1 MQMAIGQINQ
11 AELFRRCE
19 MPVYEFECKACKKL
33 FSLVMPVIEA
43 GKRKISCPHCDHTK
57 IRNVISVVSVVTAK
71 KS

>member
-1 MQMAIGQINQ
+1 MAIGQYGQ
-11 AELFRRCE
+11 AEFFRRCK
-19 MPVYEFECKACKKL
+19 MPVYEFECKACKKI

-57 IRNVISVVSVVTAK
+57 TRQIISVFSVVTAR